1 MKKLLAILM
10 SALLLVGC
18 QNNNGTTDQQGVQ
31 KEFVN
36 TVEVNTI
43 PFDTTDYPFFK
54 DGVDMAIEKISYE
67 DTMRM
72 LDEGGTGIIIFGYA
86 GCGYCQRAL
95 PVLNDASLN
104 KGVKAY
110 YCDIVAEELGDEE
123 FANVISHLESI
134 LKVENGE
141 PVMYV
146 PEVIAIKDGEIVG
159 HQLSFDCAGNELT
172 QEERDN
178 LQAIYEG
185 LIEKLY

>member
-1 MKKLLAILM
+1 M

-18 QNNNGTTDQQGVQ
+18 QNNTANQQVEN

-36 TVEVNTI
+36 AVEVTTL
-43 PFDTTDYPFFK
+43 PFDTAEYPFFK

-72 LDEGGTGIIIFGYA
+72 LDEGGTSIVIFGYA

-95 PVLNDASLN
+95 PVLNDAALN

-110 YCDIVAEELGDEE
+110 YCDIVAEELSDEE
-123 FANVISHLESI
+123 FANLTTHLESI

-146 PEVIAIKDGEIVG
+146 PEVIAIKNGEIVG
-159 HQLSFDCAGNELT
+159 HKLSFDCAGNELT

-178 LQAIYEG
+178 LQVIYEG